1 MNQSSRKQ
9 SNMPCEDGTAHDTD
23 DTDTQGIRDSKDS
36 EAVGRK
42 PATVKNW
49 RVDGVMEQWLDVP
62 TGKQKSDGS
71 GERN

>member
-1 MNQSSRKQ
+1 MHLFGRKH
-9 SNMPCEDGTAHDTD
+9 SKMPHEKGTAHDTG
-23 DTDTQGIRDSKDS
+23 TQNIRDNKDS

-42 PATVKNW
+42 PATVKHW